1 MLADRVSRL
10 SSKQQDI
17 RYGLELLSAL
27 YSAINLLLTVL
38 YEDGL
43 GADWGR
49 TELLE
54 FAEKISA
61 GR

>member
-1 MLADRVSRL
+1 MLADRVSHL
-10 SSKQQDI
+10 GLEQQDI
-17 RYGLELLSAL
+17 RYGLELLSSL